1 MFDIERIRKDFPI
14 LHTKNMGKEL
24 VYLDSA
30 ATSQKPNA
38 VINAIAEYYK
48 TYNANIHRGLY
59 DISVKAT
66 EEYTKSKELVSSFI
80 NAQSY
85 REILYCKNTTEAINL
100 VALSWVEQNLKE
112 GDTILLTQMEHH
124 SNIVPWLILAKR
136 KKLNVDYAKVENGNI
151 DMEDYKKRLD
161 NAPKFVSFTHVSNV
175 LGTINNVK
183 EMTKLAHSAGAIVH
197 IDAAQSVPHMKVDVK
212 DIDCEFLSFS
222 SHKMLGPA
230 GIGVLY
236 GKEEILET
244 LEPVFG
250 GGDMIRS
257 VEFDKCT
264 WNELPW
270 KFEAGTSNIEGGIGL
285 GKAIEYLKKIGI
297 DNIRKHEQE
306 LVMHALEKLQKTEGV
321 VVYGPEL
328 ERINGE
334 NRAGVISFNIHGAH
348 PHDVATIFNSEG
360 IAIRAGHHCAMP
372 LVNKVLNEPAVARMS
387 FYLYTKKE
395 EIDKAVETIE
405 KVKRVLRIKKP
416 AH

>member
-1 MFDIERIRKDFPI
+1 MEFNVDEIRKDFPI
-14 LHTKNMGKEL
+14 LHTKNMGKDL

-30 ATSQKPNA
+30 ATSQKPA
-38 VINAIAEYYK
+38 HVINAIMEYYK

-66 EEYTKSKELVSSFI
+66 EEYTNSKEKVSKFI
-80 NAQSY
+80 NADSY

-100 VALSWVEQNLKE
+100 VALTWAEQNLKK
-112 GDTILLTQMEHH
+112 GDRILLTQMEHH
-124 SNIVPWLILAKR
+124 SNIVPWQILS
-136 KKLNVDYAKVENGNI
+136 KKKGLVLEYANVENGVI
-151 DMEDYKKRLD
+151 DMEDYKKRLE
-161 NAPKFVSFTHVSNV
+161 NCPKLASFTHVSNV
-175 LGTINNVK
+175 LGSINNVK
-183 EMTKLAHSAGAIVH
+183 EITKLAHAAGAMVH
-197 IDAAQSVPHMKVDVK
+197 IDGAQSVPHMKVNVK
-212 DIDCEFLSFS
+212 DIGCDFFSFS

-236 GKEEILET
+236 GKDEILEK
-244 LEPVFG
+244 LEPIIG

-257 VEFDKCT
+257 VDFEKCT

-285 GKAIEYLKKIGI
+285 GKAIEYIEGIGI
-297 DNIRKHEQE
+297 DNIRKHEIE
-306 LVMHALEKLQKTEGV
+306 LVRHAIERLERVEGV
-321 VVYGPEL
+321 AVYGPTLGKDKIE
-328 ERINGE
+328 G
-334 NRAGVISFNIHGAH
+334 RAGVISFNIHGAH

-395 EIDKAVETIE
+395 EIDKAIDTIE
-405 KVKRVLRIKKP
+405 KVKKVLRIKK
-416 AH
+416 HK